1 MFSFLMLPVL
11 IRKLNYCNLHLFE
24 HSINA
29 NIVHINLYSYSYIFR
44 NNHPLRNIHRSCYS
58 TFSDDPNQCP
68 GSETAPQQ
76 QQSPLLIQHLPL
88 FHLRRRAPRRCI
100 RAMASCRKTAPSPPR
115 WRTRAWSSS
124 ARRLP
129 PSRRWGTRSPRRSWR
144 RKRASAP
151 FRATWA

>member
-1 MFSFLMLPVL
+1 MFSFLKLPVL

-88 FHLRRRAPRRCI
+88 FHLRWLFQWSESVSRLRNSNSRINSYRTLHLSGHSNGNCD
-100 RAMASCRKTAPSPPR
+100 RYWAMIKELSLRYCCMNYYQ
-115 WRTRAWSSS
+115 
-124 ARRLP
+124 LYLHL
-129 PSRRWGTRSPRRSWR
+129 
-144 RKRASAP
+144 
-151 FRATWA
+151 